1 MIQHRKFVKSSG
13 NGCREC
19 KAEIRRIGQI
29 DRITY
34 REDDPPF
41 RYDCPSCGS
50 VWGPHMKAPSS
61 ETVQMR
67 GAEPCDFELFE
78 ELSSTKCARCGKLIC
93 LAGSFGSFGDSE
105 PEGTVINGAAYCW
118 DCVEKTAGIIEG
130 MPSRE

>member
-13 NGCREC
+13 KGCREC

-29 DRITY
+29 DRLTY

-50 VWGPHMKAPSS
+50 VWGPHMKAHSS
-61 ETVQMR
+61 
-67 GAEPCDFELFE
+67 
-78 ELSSTKCARCGKLIC
+78 CGKPIC
-93 LAGSFGSFGDSE
+93 LAASFGSFGDSE
-105 PEGTVINGAAYCW
+105 PEGIVINGAAYCW

-130 MPSRE
+130 MTPASEL